1 MRTLQ
6 WLDAAGNS
14 ESLSA
19 DSASYMFPRLSPD
32 GNRLVLRVTQG
43 SSTDDLWSYDLQRG
57 GKTRLTSGTGL
68 NSWPV
73 WSPDGQDV
81 IFQSTGGMFWARA
94 DGAGKPRSLTQSKKL
109 QFPSSFS
116 PNGKWLTFTELTSG
130 TASEIRTLRVESI
143 AGQLRTGESK
153 PFLKGS
159 TTNSYA
165 VFSPDG
171 RWLAYTDPPA
181 GTYEVYVRAFPDN
194 GSQVQISDTGGTS
207 PVWSRNGDPQS
218 CSRAI
223 CCCPP
228 LILQASPECEVL
240 PDLE

>member
-1 MRTLQ
+1 MTGV
-6 WLDAAGNS
+6 D
-14 ESLSA
+14 
-19 DSASYMFPRLSPD
+19 PD
-32 GNRLVLRVTQG
+32 NEVGYRSN
-43 SSTDDLWSYDLQRG
+43 
-57 GKTRLTSGTGL
+57 
-68 NSWPV
+68 
-73 WSPDGQDV
+73 V

-181 GTYEVYVRAFPDN
+181 GTYEVYVEPSRTMAVRCKSLIRV
-194 GSQVQISDTGGTS
+194 G
-207 PVWSRNGDPQS
+207 PVRSG
-218 CSRAI
+218 
-223 CCCPP
+223 
-228 LILQASPECEVL
+228 PEMVIHKAAL
-240 PDLE
+240 GRYAVALR